1 MLKIVIIH
9 FLSKFMKTLLFTVAT
24 ALVLGACSSAPQKS
38 ADNSNLRDQAISA
51 DFTDEG
57 IKITYTFTGK
67 LDSIE
72 VYGQAEAWRGN
83 VEAIAEADAMAKLT
97 KFVNGKN
104 VSTTRRVEI
113 IGKSI
118 EEAQDNKLNKY
129 KSQDG
134 TIVMTDKQI
143 DSEHSVDKN
152 QQSSQDSSAIRN
164 AKAINETLV
173 TTVTNI
179 TSKGRLTGVRKI
191 RDFQRNDGKTYVAVY
206 VWSDKDQATS
216 EYIRNRMQGK
226 SQ

>member
-1 MLKIVIIH
+1 MKIAGIIL
-9 FLSKFMKTLLFTVAT
+9 FLTISLT
-24 ALVLGACSSAPQKS
+24 ACSSAPNKFS
-38 ADNSNLRDQAISA
+38 ENLNLKDQAIST

-57 IKITYTFTGK
+57 IKITYSFTGK

-72 VYGQAEAWRGN
+72 VYGQAESWRGN
-83 VEAIAEADAMAKLT
+83 VEVIAEADAMAKLV

-104 VSTTRRVEI
+104 VSSERRVKVI
-113 IGKSI
+113 SRSI
-118 EEAQDNKLNKY
+118 EEAQDNKLDKY

-134 TIVMTDKQI
+134 TINVTDKQV
-143 DSEHSVDKN
+143 DSESSFDKN
-152 QQSSQDSSAIRN
+152 QQTSQDSSAMRN
-164 AKAINETLV
+164 AKALNETIV

-191 RDFQRNDGKTYVAVY
+191 RDFQRNDGKVYVAVY

>member
-1 MLKIVIIH
+1 
-9 FLSKFMKTLLFTVAT
+9 MKTLLLALT
-24 ALVLGACSSAPQKS
+24 ASLILGACSSTPNKPS
-38 ADNSNLRDQAISA
+38 ASSNLKDQAITT

-72 VYGQAEAWRGN
+72 VYGQAEAWRSN

-97 KFVNGKN
+97 KFINGKN
-104 VSTTRRVEI
+104 VSTERRVKV
-113 IGKSI
+113 IGRSI
-118 EEAQDNKLNKY
+118 EEAQDNRLEKY
-129 KSQDG
+129 KNQDG
-134 TIVMTDKQI
+134 TINITDKQI
-143 DSEHSVDKN
+143 DSESSADKN
-152 QQSSQDSSAIRN
+152 QQTSQDTSAIRN
-164 AKAINETLV
+164 AKAINETIV
-173 TTVTNI
+173 TTMTTI

-226 SQ
+226 

>member
-1 MLKIVIIH
+1 
-9 FLSKFMKTLLFTVAT
+9 MKTLLL
-24 ALVLGACSSAPQKS
+24 ALMASFILGACSNTPN
-38 ADNSNLRDQAISA
+38 NSSSSTNLKDQAIA
-51 DFTDEG
+51 TDFTDEG

-67 LDSIE
+67 LQSIE

-83 VEAIAEADAMAKLT
+83 IEAVAEADAMAKLT
-97 KFVNGKN
+97 KFVNGQT
-104 VSTTRRVEI
+104 VSTNRRVQV

-118 EEAQDNKLNKY
+118 EEARDNKLDKY

-134 TIVMTDKQI
+134 TINVTAKQI
-143 DSEHSVDKN
+143 ESEFAGGQN
-152 QQSSQDSSAIRN
+152 QQSSQETNAVRN
-164 AKAINETLV
+164 AKAINQTIV

-191 RDFQRNDGKTYVAVY
+191 RDYQRNDGKIYVAVY

-226 SQ
+226 

>member
-1 MLKIVIIH
+1 MLKRIICIG
-9 FLSKFMKTLLFTVAT
+9 LISILP
-24 ALVLGACSSAPQKS
+24 ACSTTESSKS
-38 ADNSNLRDQAISA
+38 NASGAVKEQRLST

-67 LDSIE
+67 LESIE

-97 KFVNGKN
+97 KFVNGQN
-104 VSTTRRVEI
+104 VSTERRIKI

-118 EEAQDNKLNKY
+118 EDARDNKLDKF

-134 TIVMTDKQI
+134 TINVTDKQI
-143 DSEHSVDKN
+143 EYEPMVEKS
-152 QQSSQDSSAIRN
+152 QQSSQDNSTLRN
-164 AKAINETLV
+164 AKAINETIV
-173 TTVTNI
+173 TTVTNM

-191 RDFQRNDGKTYVAVY
+191 RDFQRNEGKVYVAVY

-216 EYIRNRMQGK
+216 DYIRNRMQGK
-226 SQ
+226 

>member
-1 MLKIVIIH
+1 MKLLISIVACVAFLIGCTSGSMPHIKSPNLK
-9 FLSKFMKTLLFTVAT
+9 
-24 ALVLGACSSAPQKS
+24 
-38 ADNSNLRDQAISA
+38 DQAIA
-51 DFTDEG
+51 TDFTDEG

-67 LDSIE
+67 LQSIE

-83 VEAIAEADAMAKLT
+83 VEAVAEADAMAKLT
-97 KFVNGKN
+97 KFVNGQT
-104 VSTTRRVEI
+104 VSTNRRVQV

-118 EEAQDNKLNKY
+118 EEARDNKLDKF

-134 TIVMTDKQI
+134 TINVTAKQI
-143 DSEHSVDKN
+143 ESDFSGDQN
-152 QQSSQDSSAIRN
+152 QQSSQETNAVRN
-164 AKAINETLV
+164 ARAINQTIV

-191 RDFQRNDGKTYVAVY
+191 RDFQRNDGKTYVSVY
-206 VWSDKDQATS
+206 AWSDKDQATS

>member
-1 MLKIVIIH
+1 
-9 FLSKFMKTLLFTVAT
+9 MKNLLLVLVTVAT
-24 ALVLGACSSAPQKS
+24 LVACSSIPNKKS
-38 ADNSNLRDQAISA
+38 EVTNLKDQTIAT

-83 VEAIAEADAMAKLT
+83 LEALAEADAMAKLT
-97 KFVNGKN
+97 KFVNGQN
-104 VSTTRRVEI
+104 VSTERRVKI

-118 EEAQDNKLNKY
+118 EEAKDSKLDQF

-134 TIVMTDKQI
+134 TINVTDKQI
-143 DSEHSVDKN
+143 ENNPLFDKA
-152 QQSSQDSSAIRN
+152 QQSSQDNSALRN
-164 AKAINETLV
+164 ARAVNETIV
-173 TTVTNI
+173 TTVTNL

-191 RDFQRNDGKTYVAVY
+191 RDFKRNDGKTYVAVY

-226 SQ
+226 

>member
-1 MLKIVIIH
+1 
-9 FLSKFMKTLLFTVAT
+9 MKTLLFTVAT

-104 VSTTRRVEI
+104 VSTIRRVEV

>member
-1 MLKIVIIH
+1 
-9 FLSKFMKTLLFTVAT
+9 MKTLLL
-24 ALVLGACSSAPQKS
+24 ALIASFLLGACSSTPNSPYAS
-38 ADNSNLRDQAISA
+38 SNLKDQSIAT

-67 LDSIE
+67 LQSIE
-72 VYGQAEAWRGN
+72 VFGQAEAWRGN
-83 VEAIAEADAMAKLT
+83 VEAVAEADAMAKLT
-97 KFVNGKN
+97 KFVNGQTI
-104 VSTTRRVEI
+104 STNRRIQV

-118 EEAQDNKLNKY
+118 EEARDNKLDKY

-134 TIVMTDKQI
+134 TINVTAKQI
-143 DSEHSVDKN
+143 ESDLSGDQN
-152 QQSSQDSSAIRN
+152 QQSTQETDAVRN
-164 AKAINETLV
+164 ARAINQTIV

-216 EYIRNRMQGK
+216 EYIRNRMQSK
-226 SQ
+226 

>member
-1 MLKIVIIH
+1 
-9 FLSKFMKTLLFTVAT
+9 MKTLFFAITTV
-24 ALVLGACSSAPQKS
+24 LVLGACSSPPTKTAGS
-38 ADNSNLRDQAISA
+38 ANLRDQAIST

-67 LDSIE
+67 LESIE

-83 VEAIAEADAMAKLT
+83 VEAVAEADAMAKLT
-97 KFVNGKN
+97 KFVNGQT
-104 VSTTRRVEI
+104 VSTNRRVKV

-118 EEAQDNKLNKY
+118 EEARDNKLDKY

-134 TIVMTDKQI
+134 TINVTAKQI
-143 DSEHSVDKN
+143 ESDFSGDQN
-152 QQSSQDSSAIRN
+152 QQSSQETNAIRN
-164 AKAINETLV
+164 AKAINQTIV
-173 TTVTNI
+173 TTVTDI

-216 EYIRNRMQGK
+216 EYIRNRMQAK
-226 SQ
+226 

>member
-1 MLKIVIIH
+1 MKIL
-9 FLSKFMKTLLFTVAT
+9 FLALAVSLF
-24 ALVLGACSSAPQKS
+24 LGACSTTPNKS
-38 ADNSNLRDQAISA
+38 AGSANLKDQAIA
-51 DFTDEG
+51 TDFTDEG

-104 VSTTRRVEI
+104 VSTDRRVKV
-113 IGKSI
+113 IGRSI
-118 EEAQDNKLNKY
+118 EEAQDNKLDKY

-134 TIVMTDKQI
+134 TINVTDKQV
-143 DSEHSVDKN
+143 DYEPYVDKN
-152 QQSSQDSSAIRN
+152 QQTSQDTSAMRN
-164 AKAINETLV
+164 AKVINETIV
-173 TTVTNI
+173 TTITNI

>member
-1 MLKIVIIH
+1 
-9 FLSKFMKTLLFTVAT
+9 MKTLLL
-24 ALVLGACSSAPQKS
+24 ALMASFILVACSSTPNNSS
-38 ADNSNLRDQAISA
+38 ASSNLKDQAIA
-51 DFTDEG
+51 TDFTDEG

-67 LDSIE
+67 LQSIE

-83 VEAIAEADAMAKLT
+83 VEAVAEADAMAKLT
-97 KFVNGKN
+97 KFVNGQT
-104 VSTTRRVEI
+104 VSTNRRVQV

-118 EEAQDNKLNKY
+118 EEARDHKLDKY

-134 TIVMTDKQI
+134 TINVTAQQI
-143 DSEHSVDKN
+143 ESEFSGGQN
-152 QQSSQDSSAIRN
+152 QQSSKETNAARN
-164 AKAINETLV
+164 AKAINETIV

-191 RDFQRNDGKTYVAVY
+191 RDYQLNEGKIYVALY

-226 SQ
+226 